1 MNITFDLDLVE
12 PLNDFETDDS
22 ELFQNEKL
30 NQVIIKTAY
39 QSITQRHS
47 LFSSSLVYTDTWTI
61 RT

>member
-47 LFSSSLVYTDTWTI
+47 LFSSSLVYMNT
-61 RT
+61 

>member
-39 QSITQRHS
+39 QSKTQRHS
-47 LFSSSLVYTDTWTI
+47 LFSSSLVYMNT
-61 RT
+61 